1 MIVVDAKNVMN
12 DAGTDTAPRPAA
24 GVEDE
29 DTLPRAQ
36 ALDSTEVQD
45 ITEVDTEELPEAP
58 GDVLPAD
65 APDPASDSVTD
76 TEGRHDGLK

>member
-1 MIVVDAKNVMN
+1 MN

-36 ALDSTEVQD
+36 VPDS
-45 ITEVDTEELPEAP
+45 TEVDTEELPEAP
-58 GDVLPAD
+58 GAVLPAD
-65 APDPASDSVTD
+65 APDSANDSVTD